1 MRILRVGLL
10 SVLIL
15 FLGMTIGLGQ
25 PKFPGVFVVPID
37 YKEISAAVEAAYK
50 AGGGTVVVFDRA
62 EGAYSGFAVGG
73 GDEKENV
80 GKLIRIL
87 GVGAVVDGGINIF
100 CRMRVEIV
108 GLTINGNVDACASL
122 APLGGAPQEGP
133 AGALT
138 LRSNTIYGTVR
149 VWTVIAVGYELEL
162 TDNTISGG
170 PKGGVFIDLPFSIGA
185 IDFRYLLRNNRIFS
199 SQGNGLHLVLTSKAS
214 AKLEGN
220 EIWGNKGHG
229 LVLEFQ
235 GDQPAP
241 VELVGNVISSNEG
254 GCAIYVND
262 NALKIGVQL
271 RGQANPIW
279 DPLCPD
285 PGSSEQAAKLFPPG
299 LRSGEVRRVCP
310 QGCPF
315 RELQE
320 ALKNSQRGDVIIVEP
335 GLYAEQL
342 RISGSRI
349 IRVGRPVTA
358 AAGRAVAQT
367 GRIVLS
373 GEGHEGP
380 GIVVERGATLML
392 EGATIQGFRDRC
404 LKKSRDYCVD
414 VDGGDG
420 MRVRSG
426 ARVLLRDVEFVNNED
441 NGLEVEPGA
450 IVHLQRARLERNGSG
465 LFLRKGSQAHLD
477 QAQIERNRFTGLLLR
492 EQSQLVLRRSHV
504 IDNGGRGL
512 TLFSGVTLHLEESRI
527 EGNGG
532 CGLRVI
538 GAPVGRITGTSR
550 FAGNYAADLCGPA
563 PKEIRLPLA
572 EPKQTSVEFRCP
584 QADPTSLQAA
594 IDSLQPGGRLRLQG
608 RCSTLTP
615 AVIDKPIV
623 IEGSSPEQAVLQ
635 GFVSVLSG
643 GQLQLQGVRAQG
655 SMLISGIDAGGQLQA
670 QRSALDFVVAE
681 AGEITLEESRL
692 MDYGLIS
699 FRGIFAPVKARL
711 RNNQIQGDL
720 EFLALL
726 QPVEAEVIQ
735 NRLTD
740 GIVGVWTV
748 GIPPVIAKVR
758 LQSNEISD
766 YLTGV
771 LLEGLSEVILEGNTI
786 RDNWLGV
793 GINTPGCPRLTPFF
807 FSGKLEG
814 RGNNISGNDKD
825 FCPPHLGLRLR

>member
-1 MRILRVGLL
+1 MRVLRMGLL
-10 SVLIL
+10 SLLTV
-15 FLGMTIGLGQ
+15 FLGMTSSLGQ

-50 AGGGTVVVFDRA
+50 AGGGTVIVFDRA
-62 EGAYSGFAVGG
+62 EGAYGGFAVGG
-73 GDEKENV
+73 DERENA
-80 GKLIRIL
+80 GKFIRIL
-87 GVGAVVDGGINIF
+87 GVGAVVDGSINIL
-100 CRMRVEIV
+100 CRMRVEII
-108 GLTINGNVDACASL
+108 GLTINGNVDACAS
-122 APLGGAPQEGP
+122 AWPVGGAPPPQEGP

-170 PKGGVFIDLPFSIGA
+170 PKGGVFIDLPFGIGA

-199 SQGNGLHLVLTSKAS
+199 SQGDGLRLVLTSKTS
-214 AKLEGN
+214 ATLEGN
-220 EIWGNKGHG
+220 EIWGNRGHG

-241 VELVGNVISSNEG
+241 VELVGNVISGNG
-254 GCAIYVND
+254 ACAIHVND
-262 NALKIGVQL
+262 NALRIGVQL

-285 PGSSEQAAKLFPPG
+285 PSSSEQAAKLFPSG

-315 RELQE
+315 RQLQE
-320 ALKNSQRGDVIIVEP
+320 ALKNSQRGDVIVVEP

-349 IRVGRPVTA
+349 IRLGQPATA

-367 GRIVLS
+367 GRVVLS
-373 GEGHEGP
+373 AEGLEGP

-392 EGATIQGFRDRC
+392 EGVTIQGFRNRCLEKWRDRC
-404 LKKSRDYCVD
+404 VD
-414 VDGGDG
+414 IDGGDG

-441 NGLEVEPGA
+441 DGLEVEPGA
-450 IVHLQRARLERNGSG
+450 IVHLQRVRLGQNGFG
-465 LFLRKGSQAHLD
+465 LFLLQGSQAQLD
-477 QAQIERNRFTGLLLR
+477 QAQIERNRSTGLLLR

-504 IDNGGRGL
+504 VDNGGRGL
-512 TLFSGVTLHLEESRI
+512 TLAGGARLHLEESRI

-532 CGLRVI
+532 CGLQVVR
-538 GAPVGRITGTSR
+538 APVGRITGTSL
-550 FAGNYAADLCGPA
+550 FAGNYAADLCGPV

-608 RCSTLTP
+608 RCSTLAT
-615 AVIDKPIV
+615 AVIDKPII
-623 IEGSSPEQAVLQ
+623 IEGSNPEQAVLQ

-655 SMLISGIDAGGQLQA
+655 TILISGTDAGNKLQA

-692 MDYGLIS
+692 MDVSL
-699 FRGIFAPVKARL
+699 RGIFAPVKARL

-735 NRLTD
+735 NRLTG

-748 GIPPVIAKVR
+748 GVPPVIAKVR

-786 RDNWLGV
+786 KDNWLGV
-793 GINTPGCPRLTPFF
+793 GINTPDCPSLTELF

-814 RGNNISGNDKD
+814 RGNNISGNVKD